1 MSLNKS
7 DAPRASR
14 AEQTSLDLGL
24 DPPQGTCASCQ
35 QPVRRGTGVEVRRR
49 YRFGICLITLHRACR
64 DEIGEEGIARI
75 VPDREAQ
82 WAQRLGISGE
92 SRSPTMPAGR
102 EEGDRPP
109 KRSA

>member
-1 MSLNKS
+1 MPASGTNKPGRRGVRKS

-14 AEQTSLDLGL
+14 AEQTSLDLGI

-64 DEIGEEGIARI
+64 DAIGEEGVARI
-75 VPDREAQ
+75 VADREEH

-92 SRSPTMPAGR
+92 SWSP
-102 EEGDRPP
+102 
-109 KRSA
+109 S